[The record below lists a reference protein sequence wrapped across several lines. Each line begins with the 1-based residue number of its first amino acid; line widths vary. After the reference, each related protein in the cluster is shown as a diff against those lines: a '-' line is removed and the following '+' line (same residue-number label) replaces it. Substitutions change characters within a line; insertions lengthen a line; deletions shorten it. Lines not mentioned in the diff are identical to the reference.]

1 MLASPHRCLATTT
14 PGLEHLL
21 AGELK
26 ALGLEPAVSEG
37 GVEFGADGAGLATA
51 LVQLRTAHRVTVRLA
66 TFKARGFAELE
77 RHADAVD
84 WRSIVTAG
92 AAVHFRISSKK
103 SRLYHEDGIAERL
116 ERAVAR
122 TVADIT
128 GVRAPSAAEAMEA
141 DVEQLPTVQRF
152 VVRLFRDEVT
162 ISADATGALLHRRG
176 WRQEVAKAP
185 LRESLAAA
193 MLLGATWDG
202 REPLHDPFCGSGTIV
217 IEAALLARH
226 MAPGRARRFAA
237 ERWPSLGEAPLAL
250 ARASA
255 RALELPSAAVTIVG
269 GDRDLGA
276 IAAATANAAR
286 AGVAADVEFRQ
297 ATVSELSRDPG
308 PGLLIT
314 NPPYG
319 VRVGERDALR
329 NLYAALGTVLREKR
343 PTWRLAMLSAAP
355 QLDAQLRLPLQE
367 VWRTTNG
374 GIPVRLVTRDA

>member
-1 MLASPHRCLATTT
+1 
-14 PGLEHLL
+14 
-21 AGELK
+21 
-26 ALGLEPAVSEG
+26 
-37 GVEFGADGAGLATA
+37 
-51 LVQLRTAHRVTVRLA
+51 
-66 TFKARGFAELE
+66 
-77 RHADAVD
+77 
-84 WRSIVTAG
+84 
-92 AAVHFRISSKK
+92 
-103 SRLYHEDGIAERL
+103 
-116 ERAVAR
+116 
-122 TVADIT
+122 
-128 GVRAPSAAEAMEA
+128 
-141 DVEQLPTVQRF
+141 
-152 VVRLFRDEVT
+152 
-162 ISADATGALLHRRG
+162 
-176 WRQEVAKAP
+176 
-185 LRESLAAA
+185 
-193 MLLGATWDG
+193 
-202 REPLHDPFCGSGTIV
+202 
-217 IEAALLARH
+217 

-374 GIPVRLVTRDA
+374 GIPVRLMTRDA